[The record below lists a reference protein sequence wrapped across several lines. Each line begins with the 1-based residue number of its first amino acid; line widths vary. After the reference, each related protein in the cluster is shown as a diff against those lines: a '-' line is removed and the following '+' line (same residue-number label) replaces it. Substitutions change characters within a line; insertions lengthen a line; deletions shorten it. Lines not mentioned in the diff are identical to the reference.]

1 MEIDIY
7 DSIFILF
14 LIKVFMIK
22 KSLQRNILLNIGA
35 FVLVLILE
43 LLSGWMIMDRYDS
56 SFSFVLW
63 ALKYA
68 INIMAVIWINHFF
81 LIPYFFDKKRYF
93 IYGLLVIGSIF
104 LVAFIEAYA
113 NNSWPGVTKI
123 FFFYFYTTGTG
134 MAAFFLRR
142 NMIVQRENTEKDK
155 LQREMELNYLKEQV
169 NPHFLF
175 NSLNSIYSLSRQ
187 QSPET
192 PDLVMQLSELM
203 RYQLES
209 SKKDTVLLKEELEF
223 IENYLLLE
231 EKRLSKRCNVELLI
245 IGDLLDLRIAPML
258 LIPFVE
264 NAIKHGAQSTN
275 EQSTIDVS
283 VSLKN
288 STLHFCVENSKP
300 PMFSASQRK
309 GMGLENV
316 KRRLNLLYSNS
327 HSLEI
332 EDMEKIYRVNLSIDL
347 TVSTLKK

>member
-1 MEIDIY
+1 
-7 DSIFILF
+7 
-14 LIKVFMIK
+14 MIK
-22 KSLQRNILLNIGA
+22 KSLQHTILLNIGA

-43 LLSGWMIMDRYDS
+43 LLSGWMIIDRYDS
-56 SFSFVLW
+56 PFSFFLW
-63 ALKYA
+63 AIKYA
-68 INIMAVIWINHFF
+68 INIMAVIWINHFV

-104 LVAFIEAYA
+104 LIAYIEAYA
-113 NNSWPGVTKI
+113 KNSWPGVTKT
-123 FFFYFYTTGTG
+123 FLFHFYTTGTG

-142 NMIVQRENTEKDK
+142 NMIIQRENAEKEK
-155 LQREMELNYLKEQV
+155 LQKEMELNYLKEQV

-231 EKRLSKRCNVELLI
+231 EKRLSDRCTIEFLI
-245 IGDLLDLRIAPML
+245 KGDLLDLRIAPML

-264 NAIKHGAQSTN
+264 NAVKHGAQSTN
-275 EQSTIDVS
+275 EQSTIDIS
-283 VSLKN
+283 VSIKK
-288 STLHFCVENSKP
+288 STLHFCVDNSKP
-300 PMFSASQRK
+300 PIGSKSKRK
-309 GMGLENV
+309 GFGLENV

-327 HSLEI
+327 HVLKI
-332 EDMEKIYRVNLSIDL
+332 DDKEDSYHIDISIDL
-347 TVSTLKK
+347 KVSKLKRS